1 VSCRCVALA
10 LTTAIL
16 VAAPLVAQEPRA
28 PEPRLRIQLSDQPL
42 ALIGNVALKPGG
54 WLGPRTTPE
63 LVGQRWAAET
73 RALAARRTVARYQA
87 RVMAALSPPAPAPRD
102 TARRRIPIPRP
113 EEVAE
118 PLEVEEEPATLE
130 ALGRYADLGLDLQAR
145 LVMKF
150 DRLRNERCT
159 AADVNTPGSGCQGGF
174 PTPSF
179 DEDFRVLAGGIV
191 AERFHVNVDFDTK
204 REFTINN
211 TINFWYQGLED
222 EIVRRVEVGNVTF
235 RAPPFRYITAAIPA
249 NSFGVQVEAQLGP
262 VDLSSIFAQQK
273 GSAVR
278 TRTFRVGDATTQP
291 VSFEARDLDFESGR
305 FFFVVPPLALPDY
318 PAIDALNIV
327 PEFLPDTLRPTG
339 VRVYRLRAQVG
350 RDEDNP
356 NLGGIEAVAL
366 RSDSPQRVGPFSWE
380 LLVEGSDYYLDP
392 SGVWFALANR
402 LGTDDFVAV
411 SYTRASG
418 DTVGTFPAVNG
429 AGDTLQLVY
438 EPRRGSEVPTYFHEM
453 RNAYRIGGSGITRE
467 TIRLSI
473 VVNESEQ
480 PLGSRGTYLST
491 LGLAVTVDPSTI
503 DQFNRVFPRTRD
515 PNNGEPVRDLFVMF
529 PHLTPFADSAV
540 LAPRDRNDSLYSTP
554 TYLLVSEAP
563 PPLFHLRFDYEASG
577 AGDRS
582 TLSLGA
588 LQVRDFS
595 EKLFIGER
603 ELVRGR
609 DYEID
614 YELGQVLFYNPD
626 SLFPGPT
633 EIRTQFEENQLFD
646 FAPKTIF
653 GLAGTYNL
661 GPESRIHAIGLFQ
674 RDRTSLTRPQL
685 GFEPQAGFM
694 GGLGA
699 ELRFRGEGLT
709 RVLDALPLIET
720 TVPSRLDV
728 TGEVAVS
735 NPNPNSTGIAY
746 IEDFQQEA
754 AFKVPLVER
763 EFQLGSTPSS
773 GHGLPPSYLD
783 PAGQFTDQDAVPLVW
798 QNLVRTPSGLV
809 EFRPQDIDSSIVLTG
824 TGIAIE
830 PTLWLTLKPDT
841 VGGAPD
847 PETGAPRW
855 FLPHTAG
862 PRWRSLTQ
870 PFGFGSGVGIDL
882 SRSEFVEF
890 WVLEDAELK
899 GRQQNAMLVI
909 DLGTVF
915 EDVAGPA
922 PTSFQVQGADTLF
935 SGLQF
940 EGAGSLDAERD
951 PLTAVYNALTDDL
964 GIRGD
969 LVGTI
974 LNETSGEVLNDFPL
988 CSVEDIAGVPSLLL
1002 GNLRAACTRRNRRLD
1017 TEDLDGDNRLDLAV
1031 GATAEDFLRYTFSIG
1046 DTRYFV
1052 KEGVTHLDE
1061 QGRPMTWRLYRIPMR
1076 LDSLQVGQ
1084 PNLRQIEAMRLT
1096 LVTPDV
1102 GAVEEEFWV
1111 TLARMRFV
1119 GAPWVKRADTPI
1131 AGISGSTGE
1140 LHGEV
1145 NAATVST
1152 EDEQLGY
1159 ESPPGTADL
1168 PAETSEALQIGV
1180 TQVNEKSLRVVA
1192 EDLRGGERAE
1202 ALVRFSADADRNFL
1216 PYRRLRVWARGRGT
1230 GWAEGDLQFF
1240 IKVGQNENNFYM
1252 YRAPARTDSWEPEVV
1267 VDLKRWLDLRAQ
1279 IESAWLAGTP
1289 PTGAAECGGD
1299 STAYVACD
1307 GPYLVHVRDPGV
1319 SPPNL
1324 ARVSEIAAG
1333 ILRVQETAAV
1343 AMAELWVNDIRLDDV
1358 VGDAGIATAIDV
1370 RLAAADVAE
1379 FDFGYSMRDDRF
1391 HQFDQR
1397 PSYVTDAAMRFAM
1410 LFRADKLLPQSWGL
1424 SVPFTLR
1431 YAKTSADPFFLQNTD
1446 VLADQLTNLR
1456 QPKGS
1461 VTSWDVTVRR
1471 VKRGETAIERT
1482 LVDPVTVQVRG
1493 EKASDATS
1501 FTSAQTRNKGARVAY
1516 DNVPGAK
1523 TVQGAPAFLINLVNS
1538 LPDWISESEFG
1549 KALRGSRLRW
1559 NPFRFS
1565 FASTFTN
1572 NRTDRNTFRVPV
1584 QLEADTAQS
1593 PLPSIVHT
1601 WRNELGFDFRPYSSF
1616 AIRLNWAST
1625 RDLQDYGDSTVTGRL
1640 LEEERGG
1647 LFGWDIGFERWRTLT
1662 TGLNVAPVVSSWLRP
1677 RFVFTTRYYFTRDPN
1692 QRVPVA
1698 TADSTLKPP
1707 ETLGNARHA
1716 EVGASLDL
1724 ARLVRGIAGDSGTVT
1739 SIFAIFL
1746 PGDVTFAR
1754 DLRSS
1759 FDRAAFSADLGYRL
1773 ALGGLQSFRTQD
1785 GVPATATGD
1794 LESLI
1799 WGGGLRLPLGGLF
1812 RLSYRNL
1819 TNTVWSRRG
1828 DTQLQVVQ
1836 RSREWPSMNFSW
1848 AYSPSSGI
1856 RAVISSVSAGLQYRI
1871 VRASSVQPISAL
1883 GGSDSV
1889 VVENNSRFL
1898 TPTLTLSWSPGITTA
1913 VQFTNARTETVTSGN
1928 LTESEQS
1935 TWGASANFGWNLPTS
1950 FVRSGNRVQTT
1961 IAFNSSTQA
1970 VCILQVGAQSCRTV
1984 SDSRR
1989 DQLDIRLDTGFTQS
2003 LRGGMTFSY
2012 VLTDQRHTSQTLSQ
2026 ILFTIYADINFIT
2039 GQVR

>member
-1 VSCRCVALA
+1 MSGRCAVFV
-10 LTTAIL
+10 LTTAMV
-16 VAAPLVAQEPRA
+16 VAGPLAAQEPGA
-28 PEPRLRIQLSDQPL
+28 PAPRLRIRLAHEPL
-42 ALIGNVALKPGG
+42 ALRAHPALDPGG
-54 WLGPRTTPE
+54 WLGQRTTP
-63 LVGQRWAAET
+63 
-73 RALAARRTVARYQA
+73 ALAARRWEVATRGLIAGRRAGRRQA
-87 RVMAALSPPAPAPRD
+87 RLLASLAPPPPIPPERQPR
-102 TARRRIPIPRP
+102 RVPIPRP
-113 EEVAE
+113 EDLAE
-118 PLEVEEEPATLE
+118 PVEEEPATLE
-130 ALGRYADLGLDLQAR
+130 ALGRYADLGLDLQSR

-150 DRLRNERCT
+150 DRLRNVRCS
-159 AADVNTPGSGCQGGF
+159 ADEINQPGSGCQGGF

-179 DEDFRVLAGGIV
+179 DEDFRVLAGGV
-191 AERFHVNVDFDTK
+191 VGDRFHVNVDFDTK
-204 REFTINN
+204 REFTVNNNINV
-211 TINFWYQGLED
+211 WYQGLED

-235 RAPPFRYITAAIPA
+235 RAPPFRFITAAIPA
-249 NSFGVQVEAQLGP
+249 NSFGAQVEAQLGP
-262 VDLSSIFAQQK
+262 VDLSTIFAQQK

-305 FFFVVPPLALPDY
+305 FFFVVPPLELPQY
-318 PAIDALNIV
+318 PAIDVLDIV
-327 PEFLPDTLRPTG
+327 PELLPDTLRPTG

-350 RDEDNP
+350 REEDNP

-366 RSDSPQRVGPFSWE
+366 RTDSPQRVGPFSWE
-380 LLVEGSDYYLDP
+380 LLVEGRDYYLDP

-402 LGTDDFVAV
+402 LGTDDFLAV

-429 AGDTLQLVY
+429 LGDTLQLVY
-438 EPRRGSEVPTYFHEM
+438 EPRRGPEVPTYFHEM
-453 RNAYRIGGSGITRE
+453 RNAYRIGGGGITRN
-467 TIRLSI
+467 TIRLAI

-480 PLGSRGTYLST
+480 PLGSTGTYLST

-515 PNNGEPVRDLFVMF
+515 PNNGEPVRDFFVVF
-529 PHLTPFADSAV
+529 PHLTPFADATA
-540 LAPRDRNDSLYSTP
+540 LAPGDRNDSLYRTP
-554 TYLLVSEAP
+554 TYLLLSEAP
-563 PPLFHLRFDYEASG
+563 PPLFHLRYNYEASG

-588 LQVRDFS
+588 LQVREES

-614 YELGQVLFYNPD
+614 YELGQVRFLSPD
-626 SLFPGPT
+626 SLFLRPT
-633 EIRTQFEENQLFD
+633 EVRAQFEENQLFD

-661 GPESRIHAIGLFQ
+661 GSESRIHAIGLFQ

-699 ELRFRGEGLT
+699 ELRFRGDGLT

-746 IEDFQQEA
+746 VEDFQQEA
-754 AFKVPLVER
+754 GFKVPLVER

-773 GHGLPPSYLD
+773 GRGLPPNYLGLGGD
-783 PAGQFTDQDAVPLVW
+783 FSDQDAVPLVW
-798 QNLVRTPSGLV
+798 QNLVRTPSGVV

-847 PETGAPRW
+847 PVTGAPRW
-855 FLPHTAG
+855 FLPHTPG

-870 PFGFGSGVGIDL
+870 PFGFGSGVGIDF

-890 WVLEDAELK
+890 WVLEDAEMK
-899 GRQQNAMLVI
+899 ARQQSTILVI

-915 EDVAGPA
+915 EDVVGPA
-922 PTSFQVQGADTLF
+922 PTSFQVQGSDTLF

-940 EGAGSLDAERD
+940 EGAGTLDTERD
-951 PLTAVYNALTDDL
+951 SLTAVYNALTDDV

-969 LVGTI
+969 VVGTI
-974 LNETSGEVLNDFPL
+974 LNETSSEVLNDLPL
-988 CSVEDIAGVPSLLL
+988 CSVADIAGLPTLVL

-1017 TEDLDGDNRLDLAV
+1017 TEDLDGDNRLDLSV
-1031 GATAEDFLRYTFSIG
+1031 GATAEDFLRYTFPIG
-1046 DTRYFV
+1046 DPRYFV
-1052 KEGVTHLDE
+1052 RDGVTHFDE
-1061 QGRPMTWRLYRIPMR
+1061 QGRPMTWRLYRIPLR
-1076 LDSLQVGQ
+1076 IDSVQVGQ
-1084 PNLRQIEAMRLT
+1084 PNLRQIEALRLT
-1096 LVTPDV
+1096 LVTPDL
-1102 GAVEEEFWV
+1102 GAVEEEFWI

-1131 AGISGSTGE
+1131 DGISGSTGA

-1145 NAATVST
+1145 SAATVST

-1159 ESPPGTADL
+1159 ESPPGTTDL
-1168 PAETSEALQIGV
+1168 PEETSQALQFGV
-1180 TQVNEKSLRVVA
+1180 TQVNEKSLRVLA

-1202 ALVRFSADADRNFL
+1202 ALVRFSAESDKNFL
-1216 PYRRLRVWARGRGT
+1216 AYRRLRVWARGRGT
-1230 GWAEGDLQFF
+1230 GWTEGDLQFF
-1240 IKVGQNENNFYM
+1240 VKVGQNADNFYM

-1267 VDLKRWLDLRAQ
+1267 VDLERWLDLRAQ
-1279 IESAWLAGTP
+1279 IESAWLSGAP
-1289 PTGAAECGGD
+1289 PSGAAQCGGD

-1324 ARVSEIAAG
+1324 ARVSEVAAG
-1333 ILRVQETAAV
+1333 ILRVQETV
-1343 AMAELWVNDIRLDDV
+1343 TVSVAELWVDDVRLDDV
-1358 VGDAGIATAIDV
+1358 VGDAGVAAAVDV

-1379 FDFGYSMRDDRF
+1379 FDFSYSLRDDRF
-1391 HQFDQR
+1391 RQFDQR
-1397 PSYVTDAAMRFAM
+1397 PSYVTDAAARFAM
-1410 LFRADKLLPQSWGL
+1410 LFRVDKLLPQSWGL
-1424 SVPFTLR
+1424 SVPFRFR
-1431 YAKTSADPFFLQNTD
+1431 YNSSSADPFFLQNTD
-1446 VLADQLTNLR
+1446 VLADRLTNLR
-1456 QPKGS
+1456 DPKGS
-1461 VTSWDVTVRR
+1461 VTSWDVAVRR
-1471 VKRGETAIERT
+1471 VKRGETAVERAV
-1482 LVDPVTVQVRG
+1482 VDPVTVQVG
-1493 EKASDATS
+1493 GAKASNTTS
-1501 FTSAQTRNKGARVAY
+1501 FTGAETRNRSGRLVY
-1516 DNVPGAK
+1516 DNVPGPK
-1523 TVQGAPAFLINLVNS
+1523 TVQGAPGFLINLVSS

-1549 KALRGSRLRW
+1549 KSLRSSRLRW
-1559 NPFRFS
+1559 NPFRLTY
-1565 FASTFTN
+1565 ASTFTN
-1572 NRTDRNTFRVPV
+1572 NQTDRVTFRVPV
-1584 QLEADTAQS
+1584 HLESDTAQTV
-1593 PLPSIVHT
+1593 LPSIVHT
-1601 WRNELGFDFRPYSSF
+1601 WRNEVGFDFRPYSSL
-1616 AIRLNWAST
+1616 AIRLNWSST
-1625 RDLQDYGDSTVTGRL
+1625 RDLQDYGDTTVVGGL
-1640 LEEERGG
+1640 LQQERGS

-1662 TGLNVAPVVSSWLRP
+1662 TGLNIAPVVSSWLRP
-1677 RFVFTTRYYFTRDPN
+1677 RFVFTTRYQFTRDPN
-1692 QRVPVA
+1692 QRVPVIS
-1698 TADSTLKPP
+1698 TDSTPKTP
-1707 ETLGNARHA
+1707 ETIGNARRA
-1716 EVGASLDL
+1716 EFGALLDV
-1724 ARLVRGIAGDSGTVT
+1724 ARLVRGLAGDSGTIT

-1746 PGDVTFAR
+1746 PGDVTFVR

-1773 ALGGLQSFRTQD
+1773 ALGGLDAFRTQD

-1794 LESLI
+1794 MQSLI

-1828 DTQLQVVQ
+1828 DFQTQVIQ

-1848 AYSPSSGI
+1848 AYSPSSSI
-1856 RAVISSVSAGLQYRI
+1856 RSVISSVSAGLQYRV
-1871 VRASSVQPISAL
+1871 VRASNVQPISAL

-1889 VVENNSRFL
+1889 ITENNSRYL

-1913 VQFTNARTETVTSGN
+1913 VQFTNAKTEAVTSGN
-1928 LTESEQS
+1928 RTESER
-1935 TWGASANFGWNLPTS
+1935 TAWGASANFGWNLPTS
-1950 FVRSGNRVQTT
+1950 IVRSGNRVQTSV
-1961 IAFNSSTQA
+1961 AFNSSTQA
-1970 VCILQVGAQSCRTV
+1970 VCLLQTGAVGCRSV

-1989 DQLDIRLDTGFTQS
+1989 NQLDIRMDTGFTQS

-2012 VLTDQRHTSQTLSQ
+2012 VLTDQRQTSQTLSQ
-2026 ILFTIYADINFIT
+2026 IVFTIYADINFVS